1 MLVGMLAVM
10 LTACAPEPSEDA
22 NPTPTPSEF
31 ATSTP
36 TPTPTPTPEPSE
48 DEEVSLPTCDEYLG
62 SPLMQGE
69 LIGAPLQV
77 SKDSDEVLPWM
88 DRLGP
93 AALTTFDAAETRRA
107 CDWVAGQ
114 NGASGMFA
122 VLDDDQRDTM
132 IRALEESD
140 YVVSEGDDA
149 TSFVYPADSSRAQ
162 IWQGFIGDA
171 WVVATDASLGRDL
184 AATLTE
190 LRPELVD

>member
-1 MLVGMLAVM
+1 MLVGMLAIV
-10 LTACAPEPSEDA
+10 LTACAPEPSDDT
-22 NPTPTPSEF
+22 TPPPAPSAS
-31 ATSTP
+31 ATT
-36 TPTPTPTPEPSE
+36 TPTPTPTPEPS
-48 DEEVSLPTCDEYLG
+48 DDPEVSLPTCEEYVE

-77 SKDSDEVLPWM
+77 SQDSDEALNWM

-93 AALTTFDAAETRRA
+93 AALTTFDAAETKRA

-114 NGASGMFA
+114 NGVSGLA
-122 VLDDDQRDTM
+122 AILDDDQRDAM

-140 YVVSEGDDA
+140 YVASEGDDA

>member
-10 LTACAPEPSEDA
+10 LTACAPEPSGDTA
-22 NPTPTPSEF
+22 PSPTPSAS

-36 TPTPTPTPEPSE
+36 TQTPTPTPEPSE
-48 DEEVSLPTCDEYLG
+48 DAEVSLPTCEEYLG
-62 SPLMQGE
+62 TPLMQGE

-77 SKDSDEVLPWM
+77 SKDSDEALPWM

-107 CDWVAGQ
+107 CDWIAGQ
-114 NGASGMFA
+114 NGVSGLA
-122 VLDDDQRDTM
+122 AILDDDQRDAM
-132 IRALEESD
+132 IRALDESD
-140 YVVSEGDDA
+140 YVASEEDDA

-171 WVVATDASLGRDL
+171 WVVATEASVGRDL